1 VVAMSNGVNSKTT
14 SAGFIQNIGVYAGD
28 EIKRAPI
35 ATITILIGAIGGCLT
50 FFFAGIQPNS
60 RSQILSPG
68 LNGAVDSVGAVEI
81 SNILM
86 VMSFFL
92 FASFLGAGIV
102 RIVARK
108 HETASILLS
117 VLIASVTNF
126 ATLFLVYL
134 APPRARSEQL
144 FYAAH
149 DNIFYASM
157 IVYLTVCG
165 AAVFKDI
172 YRTIR
177 PDPKVK
183 PTNSDAQNSDGIGFL
198 FITAIL
204 IALWGWAVFAG
215 QKRLTDTFL
224 PDIAH
229 YVEKTPIKK

>member
-1 VVAMSNGVNSKTT
+1 MSNGENSKTT
-14 SAGFIQNIGVYAGD
+14 SADLIQNIGVYAGD

-35 ATITILIGAIGGCLT
+35 ATMSILVGAIGGCLT
-50 FFFAGIQPNS
+50 FFFAGIQPHS
-60 RSQILSPG
+60 QSQILSPG
-68 LNGAVDSVGAVEI
+68 LNGAVDSVGTVEI

-102 RIVARK
+102 RLVARK

-126 ATLFLVYL
+126 ATVFLVYL

-149 DNIFYASM
+149 DNIFYASL

-165 AAVFKDI
+165 AAVFRDI
-172 YRTIR
+172 YSAIR
-177 PDPKVK
+177 PGPEEKSMSGDPQK
-183 PTNSDAQNSDGIGFL
+183 ADGIGFL

-204 IALWGWAVFAG
+204 IALWGCAVFAG

-229 YVEKTPIKK
+229 YVEKAPIKK

>member
-1 VVAMSNGVNSKTT
+1 MSNGENSKTT
-14 SAGFIQNIGVYAGD
+14 SAGLIRNIGVYAGD

-35 ATITILIGAIGGCLT
+35 ATMSILVGAIGGCLT
-50 FFFAGIQPNS
+50 FFFAGIQPHS
-60 RSQILSPG
+60 QLQILSPG
-68 LNGAVDSVGAVEI
+68 LNGVDSLGTVEI

-102 RIVARK
+102 RLVARK

-144 FYAAH
+144 FNAAH

-157 IVYLTVCG
+157 IVYLAVCG
-165 AAVFKDI
+165 AAVFRDI
-172 YRTIR
+172 YRSIR
-177 PDPKVK
+177 PGPEEKS
-183 PTNSDAQNSDGIGFL
+183 TNNDRQDTDGIAF
-198 FITAIL
+198 FFTTAIL

-229 YVEKTPIKK
+229 YVEITPIKK